1 MPATMSEIMYGFI
14 SAVLPDI
21 KEYTETLSRKAI
33 FVNQPWVIISNDGR
47 MEKLI
52 FKKNNELVMS
62 QNGKVEVGKWEYL
75 SVANSLLIDRNKDKI
90 LLNQEF
96 VDEAIMIM
104 SYDGNADKFF
114 VLANENIIPDLDVER
129 YLRNLF
135 YNKNNVTIIQTKDN
149 KRYEIARRGQDPEI
163 RIGDIVF
170 YNMTKVN
177 DVEFID
183 KNSIKYYVREGK
195 IFKKSEKKKVKAK
208 TGELLEIESF

>member
-1 MPATMSEIMYGFI
+1 MYGFI

-170 YNMTKVN
+170 YNM
-177 DVEFID
+177 ERHYFHP
-183 KNSIKYYVREGK
+183 
-195 IFKKSEKKKVKAK
+195 
-208 TGELLEIESF
+208 LLDLMPYNR